1 MPVAF
6 GNIASEEQ
14 KTNDTCKT
22 QTTEVILTAKED
34 LATPPTNDYNYMTE
48 VVTPAEEDLPTPPT
62 NEYNNTT
69 EVITPS
75 VEELPTPPT
84 SDTITRR
91 RS

>member
-34 LATPPTNDYNYMTE
+34 LATPPTIDYNDMTE
-48 VVTPAEEDLPTPPT
+48 VVTPAVEDLATPPT
-62 NEYNNTT
+62 N
-69 EVITPS
+69 
-75 VEELPTPPT
+75 
-84 SDTITRR
+84 DTITRR